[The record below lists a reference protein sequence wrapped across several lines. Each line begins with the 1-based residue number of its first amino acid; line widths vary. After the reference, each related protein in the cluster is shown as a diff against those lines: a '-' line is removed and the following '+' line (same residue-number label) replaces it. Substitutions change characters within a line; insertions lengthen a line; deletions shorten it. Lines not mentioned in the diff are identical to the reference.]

1 MLILNVVIVA
11 SFGSS
16 VLKNWGEDRTN
27 TYPAVSFF
35 QKSICPKLHWRI
47 IAASTNILNMKY
59 LLSLSL
65 SLLILSLVHGQRW
78 QQRVDYQI
86 QADMDVSKHQY
97 KGTLR
102 LTYTNN
108 SPDTLDRAF
117 WHLYFNAFQP
127 NSMMDVRS
135 RNIADADPRVG
146 SRISKLKPEEQ
157 GWIKVKSL
165 IHNGKS
171 LQFETVET
179 ILEVALSE
187 PILPGA
193 TTVFEMEWDAQVP
206 IQVRRSGR
214 DSREGID
221 YSMAQWYP
229 KLCAYDEQGWH
240 ANPYIAREFYGN
252 WGDYDVKIS
261 MDKNY
266 VVAAGGYIQ
275 NPQEVGFGYESPGSR
290 LQLPAGDKLLW
301 HFKTPNVHDF
311 VWAAD
316 RDYTQYSMVADDGSI
331 MRFFWQKG
339 KGYDEQWD
347 KLPGIMNR
355 ARTIMNERFGKYPY
369 REYCFIQGGDGG
381 MEYPLATLITGNRP
395 LNSLVGVSV
404 HEQLHSW
411 YQMVLGSN
419 ESLYGWMDE
428 GFTSFAEAIV
438 MNELAREGLLP
449 GKKVVE
455 NTYEGALSS
464 YTALA
469 TSGVEEPLTTHA
481 DHFNTNYAYSVAAYV
496 KGSVFLAQVEYI
508 IGKSAFDRGL
518 LRYFH
523 TWKFKHPNA
532 NDVTRVFEKESGLEL
547 DWFKEDW
554 VHTTNTIDY
563 AVKSVESEGR
573 KNTKILIERIGRMAM
588 PLDIVVTYTNG
599 DQEIFYAPL
608 EGMRGEK
615 PAENKMQRTVL
626 PDHRWV
632 DLTYEFEI
640 SEPLKKVAKVEIDPT
655 LRMADIDLENNTWTK
670 PD

>member
-1 MLILNVVIVA
+1 M
-11 SFGSS
+11 
-16 VLKNWGEDRTN
+16 R
-27 TYPAVSFF
+27 
-35 QKSICPKLHWRI
+35 
-47 IAASTNILNMKY
+47 
-59 LLSLSL
+59 
-65 SLLILSLVHGQRW
+65 ILSTTTLLCLTFFAQAQSW
-78 QQRVDYQI
+78 QQHVDYQI
-86 QADMDVSKHQY
+86 NADMNVAKHQY
-97 KGTLR
+97 HGTLR
-102 LTYTNN
+102 LAYTNN
-108 SPDTLDRAF
+108 SPDTLYKAF

-127 NSMMDVRS
+127 GSMMDVRS
-135 RNIADADPRVG
+135 RTIADPDPRV
-146 SRISKLKPEEQ
+146 SDRISKLKPEEQ
-157 GWIKVKSL
+157 GWIKVNTL
-165 IHNGKS
+165 NHNGKS
-171 LQFETVET
+171 VKFLANET
-179 ILEVALSE
+179 ILEVTLNE
-187 PILPGA
+187 GILPGA
-193 TTVFEMEWDAQVP
+193 TTIFEMDWDAQVP
-206 IQVRRSGR
+206 LQVRRNGR

-229 KLCAYDEQGWH
+229 KLCEYDEQGWH
-240 ANPYIAREFYGN
+240 ANPYIAREFYGV
-252 WGDYDVKIS
+252 WGDFDVKIS
-261 MDKNY
+261 IDKNY

-275 NPQEVGFGYESPGSR
+275 NAQEVGYGYESTGAVLNR
-290 LQLPAGDKLLW
+290 PAGDKLLW

-316 RDYTQYSMVADDGSI
+316 RDYTHTNIVADDGSI

-339 KGYDEQWD
+339 KGYDDQWD

-355 ARTIMNERFGKYPY
+355 ARTIMNQHFGKYPY

-381 MEYPLATLITGNRP
+381 MEYPLATLITGNRG

-428 GFTSFAEAIV
+428 GFTSFAEDIV

-449 GKKVVE
+449 GKTVE
-455 NTYEGALSS
+455 ANPYEGALAG

-469 TSGVEEPLTTHA
+469 TSENEEPLTTHA
-481 DHFNTNYAYSVAAYV
+481 DHFHTNYGYSLAAYV
-496 KGSVFLAQVEYI
+496 KGAVYLLQMEYI
-508 IGKSAFDRGL
+508 IGKQAFEKGL

-523 TWKFKHPNA
+523 EWKFKHPDA
-532 NDVTRVFEKESGLEL
+532 DDVTRVFEKESGLEL

-554 VHTTNTIDY
+554 VNTTNTIDY

-573 KNTKILIERIGRMAM
+573 KNTKVVIERIGRMAM

-615 PAENKMQRTVL
+615 PVENKTERVLL

-632 DLTYEFEI
+632 DLSYEFEI
-640 SEPLKKVAKVEIDPT
+640 PEKMKKVAKVEIDPT
-655 LRMADIDLENNTWTK
+655 HRLADIDLENNVWKK
-670 PD
+670 PE

>member
-1 MLILNVVIVA
+1 MRIL
-11 SFGSS
+11 F
-16 VLKNWGEDRTN
+16 
-27 TYPAVSFF
+27 
-35 QKSICPKLHWRI
+35 SI
-47 IAASTNILNMKY
+47 T
-59 LLSLSL
+59 LLSISWLASA
-65 SLLILSLVHGQRW
+65 QRW
-78 QQRVDYQI
+78 QQHVDYQI
-86 QADMDVSKHQY
+86 NADMDVSKHQY
-97 KGTLR
+97 KGTMR
-102 LTYTNN
+102 LAYTNN

-127 NSMMDVRS
+127 GSMMDVRS
-135 RNIADADPRVG
+135 RTIADPDSRV
-146 SRISKLKPEEQ
+146 SDRISKLKPEEQ

-165 IHNGKS
+165 RQNGK
-171 LQFETVET
+171 TVKFQTNET
-179 ILEVALSE
+179 ILEVDLSE
-187 PILPGA
+187 MILPGA

-206 IQVRRSGR
+206 LQVRRNGR

-229 KLCAYDEQGWH
+229 KLCEYDEQGWH
-240 ANPYIAREFYGN
+240 SNPYVAREFYGI
-252 WGDYDVKIS
+252 WGDFDVKIS
-261 MDKNY
+261 IDKNY
-266 VVAAGGYIQ
+266 VVAAGGYLQ
-275 NPQEVGFGYESPGSR
+275 NPQEVGFGYETAGSTLNR
-290 LQLPAGDKLLW
+290 PSGDKLLW

-316 RDYTQYSMVADDGSI
+316 RDYTHTSIVAEDGSI

-339 KGYDEQWD
+339 KGYDEQWG

-355 ARTIMNERFGKYPY
+355 ARTIMNQHFGKYPY

-381 MEYPLATLITGNRP
+381 MEYPLATLITGNRGV
-395 LNSLVGVSV
+395 NSLVGVSV

-428 GFTSFAEAIV
+428 GFTSYAEDIV
-438 MNELAREGLLP
+438 MNQLASEGLLP
-449 GKKVVE
+449 GKTAE
-455 NTYEGALSS
+455 ANPFEGAISA

-469 TSGVEEPLTTHA
+469 TSGNEEPLTTHA
-481 DHFNTNYAYSVAAYV
+481 DHFHTNYGYSLASYV
-496 KGSVFLAQVEYI
+496 KGGVYLIQMEYI
-508 IGKSAFDRGL
+508 IGKQAFEKGL

-532 NDVTRVFEKESGLEL
+532 NDVTRCFEKESGLEL

-554 VHTTNTIDY
+554 VNTINTIDY
-563 AVKSVESEGR
+563 AVKSVEKEDR
-573 KNTKILIERIGRMAM
+573 KNTKVVIERIGRMAM

-615 PAENKMQRTVL
+615 PAENKTDRTVL

-632 DLTYEFEI
+632 DLSYEFEI
-640 SEPLKKVAKVEIDPT
+640 PEKMKKVAKVEIDPSH
-655 LRMADIDLENNTWTK
+655 RMADVDMENNVWKK

>member
-1 MLILNVVIVA
+1 M
-11 SFGSS
+11 
-16 VLKNWGEDRTN
+16 R
-27 TYPAVSFF
+27 
-35 QKSICPKLHWRI
+35 
-47 IAASTNILNMKY
+47 
-59 LLSLSL
+59 
-65 SLLILSLVHGQRW
+65 ILSTATLLCLTFFAQAQSW
-78 QQRVDYQI
+78 QQHVDYQI
-86 QADMDVSKHQY
+86 NADMNVAKHQY
-97 KGTLR
+97 HGTLR
-102 LTYTNN
+102 LAYTNN
-108 SPDTLDRAF
+108 SPDTLYKAF

-127 NSMMDVRS
+127 GSMMDVRS
-135 RNIADADPRVG
+135 RTIADPDPRV
-146 SRISKLKPEEQ
+146 SDRISKLKPEEQ
-157 GWIKVKSL
+157 GWIKVNSL
-165 IHNGKS
+165 NHNGKPVKF
-171 LQFETVET
+171 LANET
-179 ILEVALSE
+179 ILEVTLSE
-187 PILPGA
+187 AILPGA
-193 TTVFEMEWDAQVP
+193 TTIFEMDWDAQVP
-206 IQVRRSGR
+206 LQVRRNGR

-229 KLCAYDEQGWH
+229 KLCEYDEQGWH
-240 ANPYIAREFYGN
+240 ANPYIAREFYGV
-252 WGDYDVKIS
+252 WGDFDVKIS
-261 MDKNY
+261 IDKNY

-275 NPQEVGFGYESPGSR
+275 NAQEVGYGYESTGAVLNR
-290 LQLPAGDKLLW
+290 PAGDKLLW

-316 RDYTQYSMVADDGSI
+316 RDYTHTNIVADDGSI

-339 KGYDEQWD
+339 KGYDDQWD

-355 ARTIMNERFGKYPY
+355 ARTIMNQHFGKYPY

-381 MEYPLATLITGNRP
+381 MEYPLATLITGNRG

-428 GFTSFAEAIV
+428 GFTSFAEDIV

-449 GKKVVE
+449 GKTVE
-455 NTYEGALSS
+455 ANPYEGALAG

-469 TSGVEEPLTTHA
+469 TSDNEEPLTTHA
-481 DHFNTNYAYSVAAYV
+481 DHFHTNYGYSLAAYV
-496 KGSVFLAQVEYI
+496 KGAVYLLQMEYI
-508 IGKSAFDRGL
+508 IGKQAFEKGL

-523 TWKFKHPNA
+523 EWKFKHPDA
-532 NDVTRVFEKESGLEL
+532 DDVTRVFEKESGLEL

-554 VHTTNTIDY
+554 VNTTNTIDY

-573 KNTKILIERIGRMAM
+573 KNTKVVIERIGRMAM

-615 PAENKMQRTVL
+615 PVENKTERVLL

-632 DLTYEFEI
+632 DLSYEFEI
-640 SEPLKKVAKVEIDPT
+640 PERMKKVAKVEIDPSH
-655 LRMADIDLENNTWTK
+655 RMADIDLENNVWKK
-670 PD
+670 PE

>member
-1 MLILNVVIVA
+1 MRILFCI
-11 SFGSS
+11 
-16 VLKNWGEDRTN
+16 T
-27 TYPAVSFF
+27 
-35 QKSICPKLHWRI
+35 
-47 IAASTNILNMKY
+47 
-59 LLSLSL
+59 LLSISWLASA
-65 SLLILSLVHGQRW
+65 QRW
-78 QQRVDYQI
+78 QQHVDYQI
-86 QADMDVSKHQY
+86 NADMDVSKHQY

-102 LTYTNN
+102 LAYTNN

-127 NSMMDVRS
+127 GSMMDVRS
-135 RNIADADPRVG
+135 RTIADPDSRV
-146 SRISKLKPEEQ
+146 SDRISKLKPEEQ

-165 IHNGKS
+165 RQNGK
-171 LQFETVET
+171 TVKFLTNET
-179 ILEVALSE
+179 ILEVDLSE
-187 PILPGA
+187 MILPGA

-206 IQVRRSGR
+206 LQVRRNGR

-229 KLCAYDEQGWH
+229 KLCEYDEQGWH
-240 ANPYIAREFYGN
+240 SNPYVAREFYGI
-252 WGDYDVKIS
+252 WGDFDVKIS
-261 MDKNY
+261 IDKNY
-266 VVAAGGYIQ
+266 VVAAGGYLQ
-275 NPQEVGFGYESPGSR
+275 NPQEVGFGYETAGSTLNR
-290 LQLPAGDKLLW
+290 PSGDKLLW

-316 RDYTQYSMVADDGSI
+316 RDYTHTSIVAEDGSI

-339 KGYDEQWD
+339 KGYDDQWG

-355 ARTIMNERFGKYPY
+355 ARTLMNQHFGKYPY

-381 MEYPLATLITGNRP
+381 MEYPLATLITGNRG

-428 GFTSFAEAIV
+428 GFTSYAEDIV
-438 MNELAREGLLP
+438 MNQLATEGLLP
-449 GKKVVE
+449 GRTAE
-455 NTYEGALSS
+455 ANPFEGAISA

-469 TSGVEEPLTTHA
+469 TSGNEEPLTTHA
-481 DHFNTNYAYSVAAYV
+481 DHFHTNYGYSLAAYV
-496 KGSVFLAQVEYI
+496 KGGVYLIQMEYI
-508 IGKSAFDRGL
+508 IGKQAFEKGL

-532 NDVTRVFEKESGLEL
+532 NDVTRCFEKESGLEL

-554 VHTTNTIDY
+554 VNTINTIDY
-563 AVKSVESEGR
+563 AVKSVEKEDR
-573 KNTKILIERIGRMAM
+573 KNTKVVIERIGRMAM

-615 PAENKMQRTVL
+615 PAENKSERTVL

-632 DLTYEFEI
+632 DLSYEFEI
-640 SEPLKKVAKVEIDPT
+640 PEKMKKVAKVEIDPT
-655 LRMADIDLENNTWTK
+655 HRMADVDLENNVWKK

>member
-1 MLILNVVIVA
+1 M
-11 SFGSS
+11 
-16 VLKNWGEDRTN
+16 
-27 TYPAVSFF
+27 
-35 QKSICPKLHWRI
+35 RI
-47 IAASTNILNMKY
+47 
-59 LLSLSL
+59 
-65 SLLILSLVHGQRW
+65 LLIGSFLLFSLFASAQRW
-78 QQRVDYQI
+78 QQRGDYQI
-86 QADMDVSKHQY
+86 NADMDVSKHQY
-97 KGTLR
+97 HGNLK

-108 SPDTLDRAF
+108 SPDTLGRVF
-117 WHLYFNAFQP
+117 WHLYLNAFQP

-157 GWIKVKSL
+157 GWIKVKTL
-165 IHNGKS
+165 NHNGKS
-171 LQFETVET
+171 IQFLHNET
-179 ILEVALSE
+179 ILEVTLNE
-187 PILPGA
+187 PILPGK
-193 TTVFEMEWDAQVP
+193 TTTFDMEWDAQIP
-206 IQVRRSGR
+206 LQVRRNGR

-229 KLCAYDEQGWH
+229 KLCEYDEQGWH
-240 ANPYIAREFYGN
+240 ANPYIAREFYGV
-252 WGDYDVKIS
+252 WGDFDVKIS
-261 MDKNY
+261 IDKNY
-266 VVAAGGYIQ
+266 VVAAGGYLQ
-275 NPQEVGFGYESPGSR
+275 NPQEVGYGYESPGSTLAR
-290 LQLPAGDKLLW
+290 PSGDKLLW
-301 HFKTPNVHDF
+301 HFKAPNVHDF

-316 RDYTQYSMVADDGSI
+316 RDYSQSTLVAEDGSI

-339 KGYDEQWD
+339 KGYDDQWE

-355 ARTIMNERFGKYPY
+355 ARTLMNQHFGKYPY

-428 GFTSFAEAIV
+428 GFTSFAEDLV

-449 GKKVVE
+449 GKTPE
-455 NTYEGALSS
+455 ANPYEGAISS

-469 TSGVEEPLTTHA
+469 TSGNEEPLTTHA
-481 DHFNTNYAYSVAAYV
+481 DHFHTNYGYSLAAYV
-496 KGSVFLAQVEYI
+496 KGGVYLIQMEYI
-508 IGKSAFDRGL
+508 IGKQAFEKGL

-554 VHTTNTIDY
+554 VHTLNTIDY

-573 KNTKILIERIGRMAM
+573 KNTKIVIERIGRMAM
-588 PLDIVVTYTNG
+588 PLDILVTYTNG
-599 DQEIFYAPL
+599 DQELFYAPL
-608 EGMRGEK
+608 ESMRGVK
-615 PAENKMQRTVL
+615 PAESNIERTVL

-632 DLTYEFEI
+632 DPTYEFEI
-640 SEPLKKVAKVEIDPT
+640 PAKMKKVSKVEIDPT
-655 LRMADIDLENNTWTK
+655 HRLADIALDNNLWTK
-670 PD
+670 SE

>member
-1 MLILNVVIVA
+1 
-11 SFGSS
+11 
-16 VLKNWGEDRTN
+16 
-27 TYPAVSFF
+27 
-35 QKSICPKLHWRI
+35 
-47 IAASTNILNMKY
+47 MKFLSNLGIF
-59 LLSLSL
+59 LLFLGQ
-65 SLLILSLVHGQRW
+65 IQAQRW
-78 QQRVDYQI
+78 QQHVDYQI
-86 QADMDVSKHQY
+86 NADMDVSKHQY
-97 KGTLR
+97 HGTLR
-102 LTYTNN
+102 LAYTNN
-108 SPDTLDRAF
+108 SPDTLTKAY

-127 NSMMDVRS
+127 GSMMDVRS
-135 RNIADADPRVG
+135 RSIADPDSRV
-146 SRISKLKPEEQ
+146 SDRISKLKPEEQ

-165 IHNGKS
+165 NQGGKS
-171 LQFETVET
+171 TKFLSNET
-179 ILEVALSE
+179 ILEVNLSE

-206 IQVRRSGR
+206 LQVRRNGR

-229 KLCAYDEQGWH
+229 KLCEYDEQGWH
-240 ANPYIAREFYGN
+240 ANPYVAREFYGV
-252 WGDYDVKIS
+252 WGDFDVKIS
-261 MDKNY
+261 IDKNY
-266 VVAAGGYIQ
+266 IVAAGGYLQ
-275 NPQEVGFGYESPGSR
+275 NGQEVGHGFEASGAP
-290 LQLPAGDKLLW
+290 LNLPTGNKLTW

-316 RDYTQYSMVADDGSI
+316 RDYTHTSLVADDGSI

-339 KGYDEQWD
+339 KGYDEQWG

-355 ARTIMNERFGKYPY
+355 ARTIMNTHFGKYPY

-381 MEYPLATLITGNRP
+381 MEYPLATLITGNRG

-428 GFTSFAEAIV
+428 GFTSYGEDIV
-438 MNELAREGLLP
+438 MNQLAAEGLLP
-449 GKKVVE
+449 GKTAE
-455 NTYEGALSS
+455 ANTFESAISS

-469 TSGVEEPLTTHA
+469 TSGNEEPLTTHA
-481 DHFNTNYAYSVAAYV
+481 DHFHTNYGYSLAAYV
-496 KGSVFLAQVEYI
+496 KGGVYLVQMEYI
-508 IGKSAFDRGL
+508 IGKQAFERGL

-532 NDVTRVFEKESGLEL
+532 NDVTRCFEKESGLEL
-547 DWFKEDW
+547 DWYKEDW
-554 VHTTNTIDY
+554 VNTINTIDY

-573 KNTKILIERIGRMAM
+573 KNTKVVIERIGRMAM

-608 EGMRGEK
+608 ESMRGEK
-615 PAENKMQRTVL
+615 AAENRTERTVL

-640 SEPLKKVAKVEIDPT
+640 PEKMKKVAKVEIDPSH
-655 LRMADIDLENNTWTK
+655 RMADIELENNVWK
-670 PD
+670 KAD